1 MVNRLQP
8 IGDEPS
14 GKLPMCLHLMQ
25 RLRNALSGSNF
36 VLYASSRKT
45 PVDGRLPFNQ
55 MLRPFELAR
64 VQVVKIKELRVLVV
78 SCAGIF
84 EVFVELL
91 VPLELIAVSL

>member
-1 MVNRLQP
+1 
-8 IGDEPS
+8 
-14 GKLPMCLHLMQ
+14 
-25 RLRNALSGSNF
+25 
-36 VLYASSRKT
+36 
-45 PVDGRLPFNQ
+45 

-91 VPLELIAVSL
+91 VSLELIAVSL

>member
-1 MVNRLQP
+1 
-8 IGDEPS
+8 
-14 GKLPMCLHLMQ
+14 
-25 RLRNALSGSNF
+25 
-36 VLYASSRKT
+36 
-45 PVDGRLPFNQ
+45 

-64 VQVVKIKELRVLVV
+64 VQVVKIKELRGKVLVV

>member
-1 MVNRLQP
+1 MPDSSVIKRSSFFALPVLQ
-8 IGDEPS
+8 I
-14 GKLPMCLHLMQ
+14 
-25 RLRNALSGSNF
+25 A
-36 VLYASSRKT
+36 KT
-45 PVDGRLPFNQ
+45 SAFPLTAFDIP

-84 EVFVELL
+84 EVIVELL

>member
-1 MVNRLQP
+1 MPCLVAILYSVRHRERLL
-8 IGDEPS
+8 S
-14 GKLPMCLHLMQ
+14 MAAC
-25 RLRNALSGSNF
+25 RLT
-36 VLYASSRKT
+36 K
-45 PVDGRLPFNQ
+45 

>member
-1 MVNRLQP
+1 MPCLVAILYSVRHRERLL
-8 IGDEPS
+8 S
-14 GKLPMCLHLMQ
+14 MAAC
-25 RLRNALSGSNF
+25 RLT
-36 VLYASSRKT
+36 K
-45 PVDGRLPFNQ
+45 

-64 VQVVKIKELRVLVV
+64 VQVVKIKELRVLLVV